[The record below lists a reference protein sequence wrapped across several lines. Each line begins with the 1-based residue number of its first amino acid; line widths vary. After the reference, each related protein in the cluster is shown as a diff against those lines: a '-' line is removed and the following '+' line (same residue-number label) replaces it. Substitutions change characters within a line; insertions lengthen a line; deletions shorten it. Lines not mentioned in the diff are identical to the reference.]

1 MSRGYAWLDTGTHSN
16 LLDAGT
22 SVRPLQRQGLQVGCP
37 EEIAFKNGWIGVDQ
51 LLAAGSGL
59 TRTAYGKYL
68 IRLAES
74 AMN

>member
-1 MSRGYAWLDTGTHSN
+1 M
-16 LLDAGT
+16 
-22 SVRPLQRQGLQVGCP
+22 QVGCP

-59 TRTAYGKYL
+59 TRTAYEKYL
-68 IRLAES
+68 IRSES

>member
-1 MSRGYAWLDTGTHSN
+1 MVRYRYAFQSFRCWKFRSDLAAAPGLASWLS
-16 LLDAGT
+16 
-22 SVRPLQRQGLQVGCP
+22 